1 MTDLPVLDRATLDR
15 LRRLGGDA
23 LARQMVA
30 LFREAAPQRVAAARA
45 GLEAGDL
52 AAVARAAHALVSNA
66 GNVGGMEVVGCA
78 RALDEA
84 GSARRSAEVAE
95 LVARL
100 DSAYERLVAA
110 LAEAEEEV
118 SA

>member
-45 GLEAGDL
+45 ALVAGDL
-52 AAVARAAHALVSNA
+52 AAVARAAHAMVSNA
-66 GNVGGMEVVGCA
+66 GNVGGMEVVACA

-84 GSARRSAEVAE
+84 GSAGRSAEVAE

-100 DSAYERLVAA
+100 DAAYERLVAA
-110 LAEAEEEV
+110 LAEAEGEV
-118 SA
+118 PA

>member
-45 GLEAGDL
+45 GLADGDL
-52 AAVARAAHALVSNA
+52 TAVARAAHALVSNA
-66 GNVGGMEVVGCA
+66 GNVGGMEVVACA

-84 GSARRSAEVAE
+84 GSAGRGEGIAE
-95 LVARL
+95 LVDRL
-100 DSAYERLVAA
+100 DAAYERLVAA
-110 LAEAEEEV
+110 LADAEGEV
-118 SA
+118 PA